1 VASGEQDLL
10 ASADVPVHTV
20 EGHPNA
26 MRLATPFDLTLA
38 EAVLAADRH
47 EESL

>member
-1 VASGEQDLL
+1 
-10 ASADVPVHTV
+10 
-20 EGHPNA
+20 